1 MIDNFKKE
9 KISNLDNKNIEMNN
23 FKELNLELENLHKKI
38 NTKLNLIEIP
48 LINDIFKKIKALLNK
63 IKENLENCFL
73 QKYEPQLLKNEKEI
87 RQRIKNEFIHKNHI
101 IILEN
106 KIKSLEKKE
115 EEYEQLK
122 KITNKSNE
130 NDTLVQTEKK
140 ENEISI
146 LKTENSNLK
155 KLILKLEKQLEKK
168 IKREI
173 ELETIKSKLEKKLK
187 SITYSTLT
195 NHVHTNSNSHLNDI
209 LNDLNHSN
217 INLIKKKVS
226 NKIKFNKKLEYL
238 STSLNDS
245 KPKVS
250 ESNFSKKKNPNK
262 LTLTISYSNRNDHS
276 INNPHKRIN
285 SDYSSIESE
294 FSENF
299 FKKRITPIKNNISN
313 FINKDNKLRLNSE
326 INSSHSLKIPY
337 KKTKNT
343 FSKINDKIINKNNI
357 SNNTN
362 DSLVNNFLTYK
373 KANLSISNNH
383 KEKSFSKKN
392 NSIRKSLSRNIEKK
406 NSGKCSLMGS
416 FRPSTKN
423 HKFQKKFF

>member
-1 MIDNFKKE
+1 MIDNFKTK
-9 KISNLDNKNIEMNN
+9 KMSNLDNINIEMDY

-38 NTKLNLIEIP
+38 ETKLNLIEIP
-48 LINDIFKKIKALLNK
+48 LINDMFNKIKTLLNK
-63 IKENLENCFL
+63 INENLENDCL
-73 QKYEPQLLKNEKEI
+73 KKYEPQLLNNEKEI
-87 RQRIKNEFIHKNHI
+87 RERIKNIFIDKNYI

-122 KITNKSNE
+122 KITNFSIE
-130 NDTLVQTEKK
+130 NGKFVLKDIK

-146 LKTENSNLK
+146 LKSENSNLK
-155 KLILKLEKQLEKK
+155 KIIIKYEKQLEKK

-187 SITYSTLT
+187 SITYSKLT
-195 NHVHTNSNSHLNDI
+195 NHVHSNSNLHLNDI
-209 LNDLNHSN
+209 LNDLSHSN
-217 INLIKKKVS
+217 LIPVKTGL

-245 KPKVS
+245 KSNLHKT
-250 ESNFSKKKNPNK
+250 NFSEKKNQNK
-262 LTLTISYSNRNDHS
+262 LTLTISYSNRNDIS
-276 INNPHKRIN
+276 LNNPHKRIK
-285 SDYSSIESE
+285 SDYSSIETD

-299 FKKRITPIKNNISN
+299 FKKRITPIKKNISH
-313 FINKDNKLRLNSE
+313 FINKENKGILNSE

-337 KKTKNT
+337 KKTKNNVT
-343 FSKINDKIINKNNI
+343 KRNEKNNHKNNI
-357 SNNTN
+357 SNNIN

-383 KEKSFSKKN
+383 KEKSFSKN
-392 NSIRKSLSRNIEKK
+392 NKSIRKCMSRNIEKK
-406 NSGKCSLMGS
+406 HSGKGSMMES
-416 FRPSTKN
+416 FRPPIKN
-423 HKFQKKFF
+423 NKFQKKFL

>member
-1 MIDNFKKE
+1 MIDNFKTE
-9 KISNLDNKNIEMNN
+9 KMSNLDNINIEMDY

-38 NTKLNLIEIP
+38 VTKLNLIEIP
-48 LINDIFKKIKALLNK
+48 LINDMFNKIKTLLNK
-63 IKENLENCFL
+63 INENLENDCL
-73 QKYEPQLLKNEKEI
+73 KKYEPQLLNNEKEI
-87 RQRIKNEFIHKNHI
+87 RERIKNIFIDKNYI

-122 KITNKSNE
+122 KITNFSIE
-130 NDTLVQTEKK
+130 NGKFVLKDIK

-146 LKTENSNLK
+146 LKSENSNLK
-155 KLILKLEKQLEKK
+155 KIIIKYEKQLEKK

-187 SITYSTLT
+187 SITYSKLT
-195 NHVHTNSNSHLNDI
+195 NHVHSNSNLHLNDI
-209 LNDLNHSN
+209 LNDLSHSN
-217 INLIKKKVS
+217 LIPVKTGL

-245 KPKVS
+245 KSNVYKT
-250 ESNFSKKKNPNK
+250 NFSEKKNPNK
-262 LTLTISYSNRNDHS
+262 LTLTISYSNRNDIS
-276 INNPHKRIN
+276 LNNPHKRIK
-285 SDYSSIESE
+285 SDYSSIETD

-299 FKKRITPIKNNISN
+299 FKKRITPIKKNISH
-313 FINKDNKLRLNSE
+313 FINKENKGILNSE

-337 KKTKNT
+337 KKTKNNVT
-343 FSKINDKIINKNNI
+343 KRNEKNNHKNNI
-357 SNNTN
+357 SNNIN

>member
-1 MIDNFKKE
+1 MINNFQAE
-9 KISNLDNKNIEMNN
+9 KMSNLDNINIEIDY

-38 NTKLNLIEIP
+38 ETKLNLIEIP
-48 LINDIFKKIKALLNK
+48 LINDMFNKIKALLNK
-63 IKENLENCFL
+63 INENLEYNCIK
-73 QKYEPQLLKNEKEI
+73 QYEQQLLKNEKEI
-87 RQRIKNEFIHKNHI
+87 RERIKNEFIDKNYI
-101 IILEN
+101 SILEN
-106 KIKSLEKKE
+106 KVKSLEKKE

-122 KITNKSNE
+122 KITNFSNE
-130 NDTLVQTEKK
+130 NGKFVLRDIK
-140 ENEISI
+140 ENENLI
-146 LKTENSNLK
+146 LKKENSNLK
-155 KLILKLEKQLEKK
+155 KIIIKYEKQLEKK

-187 SITYSTLT
+187 SITYSKLT
-195 NHVHTNSNSHLNDI
+195 NHVHSNSNLHLNEL
-209 LNDLNHSN
+209 LNDLSHSN
-217 INLIKKKVS
+217 IVPVKTGS

-383 KEKSFSKKN
+383 KEKSFSKTN
-392 NSIRKSLSRNIEKK
+392 NSIRKCISRNIEKK
-406 NSGKCSLMGS
+406 NSSKGSLMES
-416 FRPSTKN
+416 FRPPIKSNKL
-423 HKFQKKFF
+423 HKKFL